1 MEDTDTKTH
10 SMFIAT
16 IAFYEQHSGPL
27 RVLAKDEAHVRELL
41 PQLYPQLR
49 DITVLDIV
57 PEKAIRMPEPPT
69 EDDPP
74 QQVH

>member
-1 MEDTDTKTH
+1 MTDNVKTH

-16 IAFYEQHSGPL
+16 ISFFEQHSGPL

-57 PEKAIRMPEPPT
+57 PEKAIKMPDAV
-69 EDDPP
+69 EDDTP